1 MTVTL
6 ESLHGRIGDLDSHE
20 SIPVPRYPEV
30 FGEIGRRFFKENEE
44 LWRLMDVVTMQ
55 NGGVDGDSLTVDRPD
70 DKEITQENVWTL
82 KGVSAP
88 GAVDM
93 DRRPAVMDAMGIHR
107 QLIFPM
113 MGIVAWFQAEGGNS
127 AWGVSATE
135 EQMALGK
142 LAMKAYNEWAGRLTK
157 KFPDRMRVVGLL
169 PTGDADMTPELMVK
183 KAEELIDN
191 GCRAIMIASGKPPAG
206 MSPGDRRLDPFYET
220 IAKENVTLT
229 FHPPS
234 GAGYRSSSV
243 WEHAVAKMEFA
254 MATALHIA
262 EENFVAAMLL
272 SGLFDRHPTLRVAV
286 VETGASWVG
295 PLAERLDCA
304 VCETAELRSAL
315 SLKPSEFMSRN
326 VRVSVAGNEPVEMWM
341 ERHPDVQSVFCYS
354 SDYPHPEGKPW
365 SLQNFYKR
373 LAPLGDSVVEK
384 FFVTNSQLVLPKAA

>member
-1 MTVTL
+1 MALTL
-6 ESLHGRIGDLDSHE
+6 ADLHGRIGDLDSHE

-30 FGEIGRRFFKENEE
+30 FGEVGRRFFLENGE
-44 LWRLMDVVTMQ
+44 LWRLMDVVTMN
-55 NGGVDGDSLTVDRPD
+55 NGGVDGESLTVDRPD
-70 DKEITQENVWTL
+70 DTEITHENVWTL

-88 GAVDM
+88 GAIDM
-93 DRRPAVMDAMGIHR
+93 DRRPAVMEAMGIKR

-113 MGIVAWFQAEGGNS
+113 MGLVAWLQAEGGNK
-127 AWGVSATE
+127 AWGTLASP

-142 LAMKAYNEWAGRLTK
+142 LAMKTYNEWAGRLTK
-157 KFPDRMRVVGLL
+157 KYVNRMNVVGLL
-169 PTGDADMTPELMVK
+169 PTGEPEMTPELLVS

-206 MSPGDRRLDPFYET
+206 LPPGDRNLDPFYAT
-220 IAKENVTLT
+220 LAKAGVTLT

-234 GAGYRSSSV
+234 GAGYRSSEV
-243 WEHAVAKMEFA
+243 WEHAVARMEFA
-254 MATALHIA
+254 TATTLHNA
-262 EENFVAAMLL
+262 EENFIAAMVL

-304 VCETAELRSAL
+304 VNEVAQWRSAL
-315 SLKPSEFMSRN
+315 SMTPSEFLSRN
-326 VRVSVAGNEPVEMWM
+326 VRVSVAGDEPIEVWM
-341 ERHPDVQSVFCYS
+341 ERHHKIQDVYCYA

-373 LAPLGDSVVEK
+373 LAPLGDDIVEK
-384 FFVTNSQLVLPKAA
+384 FFVTNSQLVLPDPA